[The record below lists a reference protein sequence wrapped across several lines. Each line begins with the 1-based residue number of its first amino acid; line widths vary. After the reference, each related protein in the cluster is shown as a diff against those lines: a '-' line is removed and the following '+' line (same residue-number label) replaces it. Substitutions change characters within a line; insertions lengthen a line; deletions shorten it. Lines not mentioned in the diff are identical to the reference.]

1 MKMQQTMPAR
11 QQGFTL
17 VELIVVI
24 VILGILAATALPKF
38 INVSSDARIGVMKGV
53 EASMRSASVMVYG
66 KAAAQGKL
74 GSAASVANV
83 IGTSSLAV
91 VYGYPASGTDWQ
103 NLLDLN
109 PTGDFTVTS
118 ANNTIDHAKATIP
131 STCRLTYTQATS
143 AVGPVFSLNTAGC

>member
-1 MKMQQTMPAR
+1 MKMLKNPPAR

-74 GSAASVANV
+74 S
-83 IGTSSLAV
+83 GTGETVTGLTGV
-91 VYGYPASGTDWQ
+91 TTDYGYPAGGTIWT
-103 NLLDLN
+103 NLIDLN
-109 PTGDFTVTS
+109 PIGDFDVATS
-118 ANNTIDHAKATIP
+118 NVIKHKNATDPAECSI
-131 STCRLTYTQATS
+131 TYTAPT
-143 AVGPVFSLNTAGC
+143 TAGGQPTFTPDFDKC